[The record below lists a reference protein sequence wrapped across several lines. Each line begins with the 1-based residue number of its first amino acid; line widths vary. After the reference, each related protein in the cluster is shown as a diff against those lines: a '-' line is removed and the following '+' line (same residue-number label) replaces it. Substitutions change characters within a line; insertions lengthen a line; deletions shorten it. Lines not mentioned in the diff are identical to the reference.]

1 MLLARATTLETFH
14 NMPVKFEE
22 EDEDELPADV
32 RIKHLKERPAKLKKL
47 KTPERDLKL
56 KTPERG
62 MNLST
67 R

>member
-1 MLLARATTLETFH
+1 MSKFVKVSEGVYEHESLEEFCKEH
-14 NMPVKFEE
+14 GLNIN
-22 EDEDELPADV
+22 
-32 RIKHLKERPAKLKKL
+32 IKHLKERPAKLKKL